1 MRGTVPASCNTIS
14 RKVCDYGS
22 KVEILI
28 EIQIDC
34 DFDED
39 LDLDLDNE

>member
-1 MRGTVPASCNTIS
+1 MNNTIS

-39 LDLDLDNE
+39 LDNE